1 MNKKETEISFIR
13 RVMEICGAVSY
24 PGEISEIFHY
34 HTNQFPILRGE
45 VPIVGGEVFLESKNF
60 IVMYSTTNFHP
71 LLMLYSKESAPDN
84 LKKQSRTHLTVADF
98 IDEYR
103 FKRKDK
109 RIFYSAPIAEAS
121 SKKAREQFGG
131 LM

>member
-34 HTNQFPILRGE
+34 HTNQFPI
-45 VPIVGGEVFLESKNF
+45 VGGEVFLGSKDF

-71 LLMLYSKESAPDN
+71 LLMLYSEESAPDN

-103 FKRKDK
+103 FKRKDI
-109 RIFYSAPIAEAS
+109 RIFYSRPVAEAS
-121 SKKAREQFGG
+121 CKKAREQFGG